1 MADNAKSLGPSFDF
15 GVPKDEY
22 DLACAVAAAKSRGL
36 RGATGAFYANDVG
49 NAVPSSIVT
58 NERLGEA
65 TGCCAIGALGLCRV
79 DAGAERDLEDLLDAA
94 MDEYPAAP
102 RGNDTGEAAPFA
114 TNNTGVDLGR
124 AYAHIM
130 GLRPDDDA

>member
-36 RGATGAFYANDVG
+36 RGAVGAFYANDHGASV
-49 NAVPSSIVT
+49 ASSVVDDPASGT
-58 NERLGEA
+58 AR
-65 TGCCAIGALGLCRV
+65 CCAIGALGLCRV
-79 DAGAERDLEDLLDAA
+79 DSGAERDLADLLEAA

-114 TNNTGVDLGR
+114 APITGVDLGR

-130 GLRPDDDA
+130 DLRPDDA